1 MDANVI
7 NGNFL
12 IGGIVFFCLIIM
24 VIDNMDYLR
33 QRKNRKKDLAELC
46 FRANAQLVLSKTN
59 ATTKK

>member
-33 QRKNRKKDLAELC
+33 QRKNRKKD
-46 FRANAQLVLSKTN
+46 
-59 ATTKK
+59 